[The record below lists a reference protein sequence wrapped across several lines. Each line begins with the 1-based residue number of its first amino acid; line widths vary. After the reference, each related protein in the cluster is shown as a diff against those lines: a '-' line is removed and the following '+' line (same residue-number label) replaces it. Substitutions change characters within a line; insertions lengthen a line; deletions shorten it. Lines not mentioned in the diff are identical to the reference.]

1 MRELVQKSFKAIL
14 ALVDAGLSGAAS
26 RLVSLSKSDV
36 CLFVFFWFHD
46 LSRRRALFMPSL
58 CAQAFLRFETISHS
72 TQLKKSLDIFCPRL
86 ERKQSKEYLVILLV
100 VNEKL

>member
-36 CLFVFFWFHD
+36 CLFVCF
-46 LSRRRALFMPSL
+46 LVSRPFKTSSVVYAVT
-58 CAQAFLRFETISHS
+58 LRTGVFKI
-72 TQLKKSLDIFCPRL
+72 
-86 ERKQSKEYLVILLV
+86 
-100 VNEKL
+100 

>member
-36 CLFVFFWFHD
+36 CLFVFFGFTTFQDVERCLCRHFAH
-46 LSRRRALFMPSL
+46 RRF
-58 CAQAFLRFETISHS
+58 
-72 TQLKKSLDIFCPRL
+72 
-86 ERKQSKEYLVILLV
+86 
-100 VNEKL
+100 

>member
-36 CLFVFFWFHD
+36 CLFVFFFGFTTFQDVERCLCRHFAH
-46 LSRRRALFMPSL
+46 RRF
-58 CAQAFLRFETISHS
+58 
-72 TQLKKSLDIFCPRL
+72 
-86 ERKQSKEYLVILLV
+86 
-100 VNEKL
+100 

>member
-36 CLFVFFWFHD
+36 CMFVFFF
-46 LSRRRALFMPSL
+46 LVSRPFKTSSVVYAVT
-58 CAQAFLRFETISHS
+58 LRTGVFKI
-72 TQLKKSLDIFCPRL
+72 
-86 ERKQSKEYLVILLV
+86 
-100 VNEKL
+100 

>member
-36 CLFVFFWFHD
+36 CLFVF
-46 LSRRRALFMPSL
+46 LGVSRPFKTSSVVYAVT
-58 CAQAFLRFETISHS
+58 LRTGVFKI
-72 TQLKKSLDIFCPRL
+72 
-86 ERKQSKEYLVILLV
+86 
-100 VNEKL
+100 

>member
-36 CLFVFFWFHD
+36 CLFVFF
-46 LSRRRALFMPSL
+46 LVSRPFKTSSVVYAVT
-58 CAQAFLRFETISHS
+58 LRTGVFKI
-72 TQLKKSLDIFCPRL
+72 
-86 ERKQSKEYLVILLV
+86 
-100 VNEKL
+100 